1 MLYAN
6 RLNSSVEDIA
16 SAIGY
21 MATCTLIEWYGGKK
35 LFIPK
40 HFDPN
45 HEIAR
50 IIGACPYRHLVAQ
63 YGDTLV
69 TVPTDHF
76 RELIRQDRIVASLLG
91 IGHGTKLIAGMVGL
105 TERQVQNIRR
115 RLECAGVLDV
125 EPRRCP

>member
-1 MLYAN
+1 MLYEN
-6 RLNSSVEDIA
+6 RMNSSVEDIA

-21 MATCTLIEWYGGKK
+21 MATCTLIEWYGGRK

-40 HFDPN
+40 HFDPQ

-50 IIGACPYRHLVAQ
+50 IIGAVAYRHLVGHF
-63 YGDTLV
+63 GDSLV

-76 RELIRQDRIVASLLG
+76 RELVRQDRIVANLLRL
-91 IGHGTKLIAGMVGL
+91 GHGTKLIGSMVGL

-115 RLECAGVLDV
+115 RLEDAGVLPM
-125 EPRRCP
+125 EPA